1 MYGRFNLG
9 ISCINLRVGLYYSLR
24 SYVVDLGVQR
34 YEEAQSHILDA
45 LVLQDSDSVA
55 DDSGMNDK
63 RGVTSST
70 LWDSLKTTCL
80 HLQRIDLASLCD
92 QRDLDGKYW
101 IYI

>member
-1 MYGRFNLG
+1 M
-9 ISCINLRVGLYYSLR
+9 
-24 SYVVDLGVQR
+24 VDLGVQR

-92 QRDLDGKYW
+92 QRDLDGKFW